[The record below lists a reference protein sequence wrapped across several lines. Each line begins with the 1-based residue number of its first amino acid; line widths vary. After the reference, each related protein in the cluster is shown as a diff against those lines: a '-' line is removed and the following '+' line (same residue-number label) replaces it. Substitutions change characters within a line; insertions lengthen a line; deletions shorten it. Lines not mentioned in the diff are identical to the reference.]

1 MQGLCQGNGAAPA
14 GWAVVSIIIL
24 HAYKRKGKGMKIVC
38 PVSMLNSH
46 VAAVLNVD
54 DTDVIHLDLG
64 KEETVEEA
72 HVRLQ
77 DSVLSWG
84 NPLITTGGSMKSSK
98 CFYHFISFEFD
109 ERGRW
114 RYANNHERADLGILI
129 PQSDDTLAVGLNI
142 SLWIRHTIC

>member
-72 HVRLQ
+72 HAQLQ
-77 DSVLSWG
+77 ESVLSWG
-84 NPLITTGGSMKSSK
+84 NLLIATGG
-98 CFYHFISFEFD
+98 
-109 ERGRW
+109 
-114 RYANNHERADLGILI
+114 
-129 PQSDDTLAVGLNI
+129 
-142 SLWIRHTIC
+142 